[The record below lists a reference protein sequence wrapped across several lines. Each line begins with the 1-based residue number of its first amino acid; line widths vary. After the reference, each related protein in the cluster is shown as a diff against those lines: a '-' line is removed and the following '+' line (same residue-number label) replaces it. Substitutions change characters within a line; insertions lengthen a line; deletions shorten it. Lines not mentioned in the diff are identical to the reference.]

1 MTDMGVFSPVDL
13 TADEVSALQSVM
25 ADARRVLVRACE
37 ERLGHGIVKHLRDA
51 YKADPSVLWANP
63 RAKRHMEALIRE
75 EDRIVRGFIRVACD
89 LCDKFDTAHD
99 DRPGVTYGDY
109 LQEAGWAI
117 YDAIYAYDGSN
128 QFSTFVYWCVK
139 NRLLSFV
146 RSERQ
151 LNGVGKTIRKLRK
164 AVRDLCKTH
173 GINVDDAVARLR
185 AGGEVISAE
194 MVSKLKDSMFKVR
207 RLDDLKGAKSV
218 SRPADDAIDLRAA
231 LGAAKLSPLERE
243 LVEGYMAGDR
253 ELRQRIAAE
262 RVNPNTGN
270 LYTTQRLSQIFQ
282 EACEKIR
289 REYNHL
295 AAA

>member
-1 MTDMGVFSPVDL
+1 MTDMGVIAPVEL
-13 TADEVSALQSVM
+13 TADEVSTLQTIM
-25 ADARRVLVRACE
+25 ADARRILVRACV
-37 ERLGHGIVKHLRDA
+37 ERLGHDTVKHLRDA
-51 YKADPSVLWANP
+51 YKADPTVLWANP
-63 RAKRHMEALIRE
+63 RAKRHMDALIAH
-75 EDRIVRGFIRVACD
+75 EDRIVRGYIRIACD
-89 LCDKFDTAHD
+89 LCDKFDTAHA

-151 LNGVGKTIRKLRK
+151 LNGVGKAVRKLRK
-164 AVRDLCKTH
+164 QVRDLTKAH
-173 GINVDDAVARLR
+173 GISVDEAVNRLR
-185 AGGEVISAE
+185 NEGTVIRPE
-194 MVSKLKDSMFKVR
+194 MVAKLKDAMFKVR
-207 RLDDLKGAKSV
+207 RLDDVKGAKAKHL
-218 SRPADDAIDLRAA
+218 PADDGIDVRAA
-231 LGAAKLSPLERE
+231 MAKATLSPIERE
-243 LVEGYMAGDR
+243 LVEGFMAGDR
-253 ELRQRIAAE
+253 ELRTRLAAE
-262 RVNPNTGN
+262 RVNPNTGK